1 MGLAGVIPYAATAM
15 STVYCA
21 WEINHA
27 AETGSGFLMSER
39 TAELLLHV
47 IEPIQV
53 GYGAVV
59 SLLTIL
65 PYSTLPTPNS
75 AY

>member
-1 MGLAGVIPYAATAM
+1 MGLAGVVPYAATAL

-27 AETGSGFLMSER
+27 SETGSGLFMSEK
-39 TAELLLHV
+39 TAEALLHIV
-47 IEPIQV
+47 EPLQV

-59 SLLTIL
+59 SHCL
-65 PYSTLPTPNS
+65 PQSSTHIR
-75 AY
+75 

>member
-1 MGLAGVIPYAATAM
+1 MQDVPTRAYYMGLAGVVPYAATAL
-15 STVYCA
+15 STVYCS

-27 AETGSGFLMSER
+27 AETGSGLFLSER

-59 SLLTIL
+59 S
-65 PYSTLPTPNS
+65 
-75 AY
+75 